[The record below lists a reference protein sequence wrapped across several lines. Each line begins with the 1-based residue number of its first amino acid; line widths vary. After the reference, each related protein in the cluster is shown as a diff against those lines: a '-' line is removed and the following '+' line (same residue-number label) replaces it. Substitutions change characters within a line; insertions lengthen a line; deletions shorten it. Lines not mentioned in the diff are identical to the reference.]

1 MQKTELI
8 DAVAKSTA
16 LPKATVEKV
25 LKAILDNIASSLKK
39 GLKVTLIGFGV
50 FDIVKRAARTG
61 RNPQNGKPIKIKASK
76 SVKFKVGKK
85 LKDEVNA

>member
-8 DAVAKSTA
+8 EAVAKSTA
-16 LPKATVEKV
+16 LPKVAVEKT
-25 LKAILDNIASSLKK
+25 LKSILDTIAGSLKK
-39 GLKVTLIGFGV
+39 GQKVTLIGFGV
-50 FDIVKRAARTG
+50 FDVVKRAARTG

-76 SVKFKVGKK
+76 NVKFKVGKK